1 MLNQPKGFVRKLFY
15 LLNRSIYACGARNGQ
30 DQNCIKINSN
40 RPHSNDS
47 LPRKES
53 DLEDVELG
61 MDSSN
66 LILKDGRLRFGRI
79 GRLFS

>member
-1 MLNQPKGFVRKLFY
+1 MNRPKGFVCKLFY

-30 DQNCIKINSN
+30 AQNRIKINSN
-40 RPHSNDS
+40 SPHSDDS

-53 DLEDVELG
+53 ALEDAELG

-66 LILKDGRLRFGRI
+66 LILKHGRL
-79 GRLFS
+79 